1 MGATANATSA
11 ELNAL
16 VTEELVAIP
25 RGGFYQNMY
34 RMAYEQARLNGLGSR
49 PEVAATSQAAHE
61 VALRLVRQQQ
71 PDFVPVL
78 LG

>member
-1 MGATANATSA
+1 MGRTANRTST
-11 ELNAL
+11 ELNTL

-25 RGGFYQNMY
+25 RGGFCQNMY

-49 PEVAATSQAAHE
+49 PEVAATTQAAHE
-61 VALRLVRQQQ
+61 VALLLVREKQ

>member
-1 MGATANATSA
+1 MMN
-11 ELNAL
+11 LRLRAL
-16 VTEELVAIP
+16 VAHELHCIP
-25 RGGFYQNMY
+25 RGCLDQNLY

-61 VALRLVRQQQ
+61 VALRVVRERQ

-78 LG
+78 SG

>member
-1 MGATANATSA
+1 MNAQ
-11 ELNAL
+11 LRAL
-16 VTEELVAIP
+16 VAQELDAIP
-25 RGGFYQNMY
+25 RGGLDQNIY

-49 PEVAATSQAAHE
+49 PEVEATSQAAHE
-61 VALRLVRQQQ
+61 VALRLAREKQ

>member
-1 MGATANATSA
+1 MGATAKRTSP
-11 ELNAL
+11 ELNAFA
-16 VTEELVAIP
+16 TEDLVAIP
-25 RGGFYQNMY
+25 RGGFYENIY

-49 PEVAATSQAAHE
+49 PEIAATSQATHE
-61 VALRLVRQQQ
+61 VGLRLVRQQQ

>member
-1 MGATANATSA
+1 MGRTANRTSS

-16 VTEELVAIP
+16 VMKELVAIP
-25 RGGFYQNMY
+25 RGGIYQNMY

-49 PEVAATSQAAHE
+49 PELAATSQAAQE
-61 VALRLVRQQQ
+61 VALRLVRQLQ